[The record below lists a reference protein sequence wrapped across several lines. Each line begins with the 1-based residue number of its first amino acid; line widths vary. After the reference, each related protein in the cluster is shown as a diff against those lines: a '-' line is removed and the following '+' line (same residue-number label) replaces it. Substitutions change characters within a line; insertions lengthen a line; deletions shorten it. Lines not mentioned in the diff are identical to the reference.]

1 MLVGKNIKNR
11 NSSKTVEDLTPIVF
25 ARVRTKLGKHPKIK
39 TIKALLDSGS
49 SSTLISQQYAK
60 KLRLRTENKTKWK
73 TTAGEFTTSFK
84 TKIEF
89 SLPEL
94 HERRIITKT
103 MHVTPNHMGYDMI
116 IGRDLL
122 EDLGIDIKFSTS
134 SILWDFAEI
143 PMRPR
148 QATVAEAYEINDSKL
163 VQDELKRVVAI
174 MDAKYEP
181 ADLDKLVAECLHL
194 KSEEKKLLFN
204 LLKKYESLFDGT
216 LGKWKG
222 PPHQIQLKEGAK
234 PYHAK
239 PYTIPKAFEKT
250 LKYEIRRLIRL
261 GVLRKVNHSQWAAPT
276 FIISKTDETV
286 RFISD
291 FRELNKRIKRF
302 PFPIPK
308 IQDLLLKLGGFQ
320 WATTLDLNMG
330 YYHIEICPASRKYC
344 TIVLPWGKYEYQ
356 KLPMGLCNS
365 PDIFQEKMSE
375 LFIGFDFVREYID
388 DLLVTTSDSFKDH
401 IDKLDKVFSRLQN
414 AGLKVNAKK
423 CSFGAHEVEY
433 LGYLISRNG
442 IKPQPKKIRA
452 IHNMAQPKTRRQL
465 RRFIGLVNFYR
476 DIAIR
481 RSKILAPLTALTSNK
496 VPFKWEEKHTK
507 AFQKMKM
514 ALSQYTMLTY
524 PDFTKPF
531 HIHTDASD
539 YQLGSVIY
547 QNNRP
552 IAFYT
557 RKITNP
563 QTKYTITE

>member
-1 MLVGKNIKNR
+1 MLVGKNIKNK

-25 ARVRTKLGKHPKIK
+25 ACVQTKLGKHPKIK

-94 HERRIITKT
+94 HERRVITKT

-163 VQDELKRVVAI
+163 VQDELKQVVAI

-194 KSEEKKLLFN
+194 KSEEKKLLFS

-261 GVLRKVNHSQWAAPT
+261 GVLRKANHSQWAAPT
-276 FIISKTDETV
+276 FIISKTDKTV
-286 RFISD
+286 RIISD
-291 FRELNKRIKRF
+291 F
-302 PFPIPK
+302 
-308 IQDLLLKLGGFQ
+308 
-320 WATTLDLNMG
+320 
-330 YYHIEICPASRKYC
+330 
-344 TIVLPWGKYEYQ
+344 
-356 KLPMGLCNS
+356 
-365 PDIFQEKMSE
+365 
-375 LFIGFDFVREYID
+375 
-388 DLLVTTSDSFKDH
+388 
-401 IDKLDKVFSRLQN
+401 
-414 AGLKVNAKK
+414 
-423 CSFGAHEVEY
+423 
-433 LGYLISRNG
+433 
-442 IKPQPKKIRA
+442 
-452 IHNMAQPKTRRQL
+452 
-465 RRFIGLVNFYR
+465 
-476 DIAIR
+476 
-481 RSKILAPLTALTSNK
+481 
-496 VPFKWEEKHTK
+496 
-507 AFQKMKM
+507 
-514 ALSQYTMLTY
+514 
-524 PDFTKPF
+524 
-531 HIHTDASD
+531 
-539 YQLGSVIY
+539 
-547 QNNRP
+547 
-552 IAFYT
+552 
-557 RKITNP
+557 
-563 QTKYTITE
+563 